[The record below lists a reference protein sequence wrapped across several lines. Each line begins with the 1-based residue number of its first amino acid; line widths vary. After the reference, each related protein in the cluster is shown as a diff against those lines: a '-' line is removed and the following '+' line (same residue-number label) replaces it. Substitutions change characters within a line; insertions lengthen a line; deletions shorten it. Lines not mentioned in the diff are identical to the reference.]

1 MRYVFLWR
9 QRYSVAP
16 TRTITHPKVS
26 GLHFLNA
33 MASEIKPQSTNYE
46 NLRIL
51 AEYCNVNSILKQIGL
66 RWKMQLLYCI
76 SQGVYQFSK
85 LKKVFPT
92 ISDQVLGKRIAE
104 LHEEGLI
111 EKYEVDG
118 TVPQQVRYSVTKKG
132 HELIEIILALNHWG
146 NRWR

>member
-1 MRYVFLWR
+1 
-9 QRYSVAP
+9 
-16 TRTITHPKVS
+16 
-26 GLHFLNA
+26 